1 MTRRLTSSPRDKA
14 NAKSKME
21 SLQSRPMTS
30 WTGLARIGNAHK
42 RKPTSCRRS
51 WANLARSNHHRQ
63 RSFPPQPPHPRS
75 LSKSQSPSHLR
86 NLRQSHQR
94 SHRRKVGLGN
104 LASPFSPERRRART
118 SSAQRKSQRSHL
130 LLRESRRRLELVQA
144 SSRRRFP
151 IPSLARDIGQWR
163 RP

>member
-1 MTRRLTSSPRDKA
+1 MRRRFLDLTRRLTSSPRGKA

-21 SLQSRPMTS
+21 SLQSRPRTS

-51 WANLARSNHHRQ
+51 WVNLARSNHHQ
-63 RSFPPQPPHPRS
+63 RSFPPQPLHPRS
-75 LSKSQSPSHLR
+75 LSKS
-86 NLRQSHQR
+86 QSHQR
-94 SHRRKVGLGN
+94 SHRRKVGLGH

-118 SSAQRKSQRSHL
+118 SSAPRKSQRSHL
-130 LLRESRRRLELVQA
+130 LRRESRGRLELAQA

-151 IPSLARDIGQWR
+151 TRSLARDIGQWR
-163 RP
+163 KP